1 MGQSVLATS
10 GEVAFSSTFIS
21 MVSGGG
27 LVMGREFRLGALT
40 FISDYSA

>member
-10 GEVAFSSTFIS
+10 GEVAVFSIFIN

-27 LVMGREFRLGALT
+27 LVVGCEIRLGVLIFVA
-40 FISDYSA
+40 DDSA